1 MEKYSVL
8 KFRLFVHIAIVCFVY
23 SISIFALADSSDKN
37 TASTKIFDI
46 FWQESK
52 ANIYPKELVHEFF
65 TETSYQTLKKE
76 AEMASNIYELTP
88 IFNDFLQKL
97 GVSHTHFFDDH
108 SIDFYMFRSIFLTRD
123 ISIPEANHIGAQYS
137 IVDSKYVV
145 REVLDGYPS
154 ALAGLRRGDILLK
167 ANGKPFHPYKSF
179 NPVGKNI
186 NLMFLRNEKQIS
198 LKIDAVTEN
207 PNLSFYNA
215 MIQST
220 HTYKTGKQK
229 VGYVHLWSG
238 THKNILKKFKEIIE
252 TEFHDV
258 DGIILDLRGGFGGT
272 WYEYLDPFFPD
283 RNDFFEYTWITRDG
297 EEKLNKPQLQAN
309 EIHFSGPMVVLINE
323 GVRSGKEALAYQFKK
338 SNRAILI
345 GTNTKGAFTVG
356 RGIFN
361 EEELPYFLYLA
372 TGELLLDGTRV
383 EGFGISPNILV
394 PYSLQDSVSEDPQL
408 NKAMMEM
415 TKSIKNKM
423 KQKQYKA
430 SSLSYQLKRLI
441 G

>member
-1 MEKYSVL
+1 ML
-8 KFRLFVHIAIVCFVY
+8 RIRQCLHITIVCFVC
-23 SISIFALADSSDKN
+23 SISSFALADSSDKFIVSI
-37 TASTKIFDI
+37 TIFDN
-46 FWQESK
+46 FWQEAK
-52 ANIYPKELVHEFF
+52 ANIYPKIFVHEFF
-65 TETSYQTLKKE
+65 TETNYQTLKRK
-76 AEMASNIYELTP
+76 AGTASNIYELTP
-88 IFNDFLQKL
+88 VINDFLQKL
-97 GVSHTHFFDDH
+97 GVSHTHFFDNH
-108 SIDFYMFRSIFLTRD
+108 SIDFYMFRSMFLTQD
-123 ISIPEANHIGAQYS
+123 IAIPEVNHIGVQYS
-137 IVDSKYVV
+137 ILDSQYVV

-179 NPVGKNI
+179 NPVEKNI
-186 NLMFLRNEKQIS
+186 TLIVLRNEKQIS

-220 HTYKTGKQK
+220 HTYEVGKQK

-238 THKNILKKFKEIIE
+238 THENILNKFKEIIE
-252 TEFHDV
+252 TEFHDM

-283 RNDFFEYTWITRDG
+283 RNDFFEYTWIDRDG
-297 EEKLNKPQLQAN
+297 EEKLNIPQSKAN
-309 EIHFSGPMVVLINE
+309 DVHFSGPMVVLINE

-361 EEELPYFLYLA
+361 EKELPYFLYLA
-372 TGELLLDGTRV
+372 TGELLLDGTKV
-383 EGFGISPNILV
+383 EGFGISPDIYV
-394 PYSLQDSVSEDPQL
+394 PYSLQESAPEDPQL
-408 NKAMMEM
+408 NTAILEI
-415 TKSIKNKM
+415 TKRIKTKVE
-423 KQKQYKA
+423 
-430 SSLSYQLKRLI
+430 
-441 G
+441 

>member
-1 MEKYSVL
+1 MIKVRQCL
-8 KFRLFVHIAIVCFVY
+8 RIIIVCFVC
-23 SISIFALADSSDKN
+23 SISSFALTDSSGEN
-37 TASTKIFDI
+37 IASIKIFDN
-46 FWQESK
+46 FWQEAKS
-52 ANIYPKELVHEFF
+52 NIYPKERVNEFF
-65 TETSYQTLKKE
+65 SATNYQTLKRK

-88 IFNDFLQKL
+88 VFNDFLQKL
-97 GVSHTHFFDDH
+97 GVSHTHFFDNR
-108 SIDFYMFRSIFLTRD
+108 SIDFYMFRSMFLTRD
-123 ISIPEANHIGAQYS
+123 ISIPEVNHIGAQYS

-186 NLMFLRNEKQIS
+186 NLIVLRNEKQTS
-198 LKIDAVTEN
+198 LKINAIAEN

-215 MIQST
+215 MIRST
-220 HTYKTGKQK
+220 HTYEVGNQK

-238 THKNILKKFKEIIE
+238 THKNILNKFKKIIE
-252 TEFHDV
+252 TEFHDM

-283 RNDFFEYTWITRDG
+283 RNDFFEYTWIDRNG
-297 EEKLNKPQLQAN
+297 ESKLNKPKPKDN
-309 EIHFSGPMVVLINE
+309 KIHFTGPMVVLINE

-361 EEELPYFLYLA
+361 EEKLPYFLYLA
-372 TGELLLDGTRV
+372 TGEMLLDGTQV
-383 EGFGISPNILV
+383 EGFGISPNIYV
-394 PYSLQDSVSEDPQL
+394 PYSLQDNVSEDPQL
-408 NKAMMEM
+408 NTAIMEI
-415 TKSIKNKM
+415 TKSMNVKVE
-423 KQKQYKA
+423 QKKYRA
-430 SSLSYQLKRLI
+430 SSLFSPANS
-441 G
+441 

>member
-1 MEKYSVL
+1 ML
-8 KFRLFVHIAIVCFVY
+8 KTRQCLHIAIVCFVC
-23 SISIFALADSSDKN
+23 SISSFASADSSGKN
-37 TASTKIFDI
+37 IASTKIFDN
-46 FWQESK
+46 FWQEAK
-52 ANIYPKELVHEFF
+52 ANIYPKERVHEFF
-65 TETSYQTLKKE
+65 TETSYQALKRK

-88 IFNDFLQKL
+88 VFNDFLQKL
-97 GVSHTHFFDDH
+97 GVSHTHFFDNH
-108 SIDFYMFRSIFLTRD
+108 SIDFYMFRSMFLTRD

-186 NLMFLRNEKQIS
+186 NLIVLRNEKQIS

-220 HTYKTGKQK
+220 HMYEVGKQK

-238 THKNILKKFKEIIE
+238 THKNILKKFKEIIK
-252 TEFHDV
+252 TEFHDM
-258 DGIILDLRGGFGGT
+258 DGIILDLRGGFGGA

-283 RNDFFEYTWITRDG
+283 RNDFFEYTWIDRDG
-297 EEKLNKPQLQAN
+297 EEKLNKPQSKAN
-309 EIHFSGPMVVLINE
+309 EVHFSSPMVVLINE

-361 EEELPYFLYLA
+361 EKKLPYFLYLA
-372 TGELLLDGTRV
+372 TGEVLLDGTRV
-383 EGFGISPNILV
+383 EGYGISPDIYV
-394 PYSLQDSVSEDPQL
+394 PYSLQDNVSEDPQL
-408 NKAMMEM
+408 NTAILEI
-415 TKSIKNKM
+415 TKRINK
-423 KQKQYKA
+423 KVE
-430 SSLSYQLKRLI
+430 
-441 G
+441 